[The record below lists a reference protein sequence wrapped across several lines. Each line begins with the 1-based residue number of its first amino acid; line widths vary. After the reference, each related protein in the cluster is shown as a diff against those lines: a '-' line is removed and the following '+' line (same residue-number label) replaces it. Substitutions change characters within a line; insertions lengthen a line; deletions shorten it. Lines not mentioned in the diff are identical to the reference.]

1 MEAAPGL
8 SVEEEQQM
16 EEAINNFLRGDDSQ
30 MDKVFNILDYDG
42 NGKIDMAEFK
52 NRFFKST
59 EQPQQ
64 EMLLKIFDKIDANND
79 GIVDKQELMTE
90 LRSWRDG

>member
-1 MEAAPGL
+1 
-8 SVEEEQQM
+8 M

-59 EQPQQ
+59 E
-64 EMLLKIFDKIDANND
+64 
-79 GIVDKQELMTE
+79 
-90 LRSWRDG
+90 